1 MHRLPL
7 RSQSKW
13 GPGQG
18 NVNFAA
24 EIIGIDVVDYVVDYQ
39 LVVAFAALL
48 VVAILHIII
57 QKHFD
62 LKIGHIAS
70 EHRHLG
76 ESELNTEQSDN
87 KEEAPAIYAILPVI
101 PLVLIFTFS
110 KLVITTIK
118 MDVTTAMFVSL
129 VVTLIF
135 EFFRRHSAMAV
146 VDSIQHFFD
155 GMGRQ
160 FANVVTFIVAGQ
172 TFAQGLKAIGAIN
185 VIVNSAETA
194 GFSPVLMTIVM
205 VLIIMISAILMGSGN
220 AAFFSF
226 ANLVPDIAAKM
237 GIAPPVMM
245 LLPMQFVAGMSRNI
259 SPPIA
264 PPNMVAIAG
273 VADTSPFELA
283 KRTAI
288 PMLGGIMISVVVSIM
303 SF

>member
-1 MHRLPL
+1 MCTDCHCG
-7 RSQSKW
+7 RSRN
-13 GPGQG
+13 GARAR

-146 VDSIQHFFD
+146 VDSIQHFFLMVWAD
-155 GMGRQ
+155 NLQRGHVYRCRS
-160 FANVVTFIVAGQ
+160 NICPR
-172 TFAQGLKAIGAIN
+172 LK
-185 VIVNSAETA
+185 S
-194 GFSPVLMTIVM
+194 
-205 VLIIMISAILMGSGN
+205 
-220 AAFFSF
+220 
-226 ANLVPDIAAKM
+226 DW
-237 GIAPPVMM
+237 
-245 LLPMQFVAGMSRNI
+245 R
-259 SPPIA
+259 
-264 PPNMVAIAG
+264 
-273 VADTSPFELA
+273 D
-283 KRTAI
+283 
-288 PMLGGIMISVVVSIM
+288 
-303 SF
+303 